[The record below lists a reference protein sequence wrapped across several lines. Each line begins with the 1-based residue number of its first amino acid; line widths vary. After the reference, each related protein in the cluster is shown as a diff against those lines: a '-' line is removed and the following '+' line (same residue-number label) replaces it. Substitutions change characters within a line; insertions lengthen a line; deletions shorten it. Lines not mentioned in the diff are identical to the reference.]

1 MLFATN
7 YPMTE
12 LAHSELK
19 YGLFGRVVSCHGRT
33 DQNCHSSSTKCAPRT
48 RTQALR
54 RRRACRVSCRR
65 KATDGVVFW
74 MRRVAVL
81 LKHKKTHPGTTCA
94 YVAVASEQEGCSE
107 SIPFHFD
114 RNKNAQFFLRHGV
127 HTT

>member
-1 MLFATN
+1 
-7 YPMTE
+7 MTE

-94 YVAVASEQEGCSE
+94 YLAVASEQKGCRDTKSE
-107 SIPFHFD
+107 QSD
-114 RNKNAQFFLRHGV
+114 CSKSSV
-127 HTT
+127 S